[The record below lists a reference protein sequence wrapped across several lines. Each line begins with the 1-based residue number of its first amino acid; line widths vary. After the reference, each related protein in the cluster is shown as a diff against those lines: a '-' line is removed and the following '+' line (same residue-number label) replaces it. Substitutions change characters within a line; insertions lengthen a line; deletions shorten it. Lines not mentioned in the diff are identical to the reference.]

1 MNEEKNR
8 LNMETGSRNMNNG
21 NPTSAAARDI
31 IASQMP
37 KDGICRRLNLLLSLE
52 KDGTLSRTQP
62 TGQRNLQKKFL
73 SNQLATNTAPPIM
86 FRKTKDFNANTELSM
101 IYGLSQTEIP
111 EKAAQPK
118 GRAKRIVR
126 TKKEYRILLL
136 LTKVH
141 FLIE

>member
-8 LNMETGSRNMNNG
+8 LNMETGSRNISSG
-21 NPTSAAARDI
+21 NPTRDAARDI
-31 IASQMP
+31 SASQMP

-73 SNQLATNTAPPIM
+73 SNQLATNTAKPIM
-86 FRKTKDFNANTELSM
+86 FRNTNDFNANTELSM

-111 EKAAQPK
+111 ERDAQPK
-118 GRAKRIVR
+118 GSANRIVR
-126 TKKEYRILLL
+126 TRKKYRILFR
-136 LTKVH
+136 LTKVD
-141 FLIE
+141 FLTK

>member
-21 NPTSAAARDI
+21 NPTSAATRDI
-31 IASQMP
+31 IATQMP
-37 KDGICRRLNLLLSLE
+37 RDGILRRENLLLSFE
-52 KDGTLSRTQP
+52 DDGTLSRTQP

-73 SNQLATNTAPPIM
+73 SNQPATNTTQPIM
-86 FRKTKDFNANTELSM
+86 FRKTKDFNANTELS
-101 IYGLSQTEIP
+101 IIKGLIQTEIP
-111 EKAAQPK
+111 EKDAQPR
-118 GRAKRIVR
+118 GSAKRIVR
-126 TKKEYRILLL
+126 NRKKYRIFLL